1 MHKEELIELHEL
13 MEDITEYFESSE
25 DAELEELFPEYSELE
40 VGPRDI
46 HQSKSEHKHAIFVLG
61 QEVAEQMADD
71 EFSERG
77 RIGERM
83 KELADK
89 NAGD

>member
-1 MHKEELIELHEL
+1 MHKEELIELHTI
-13 MEDITEYFESSE
+13 MEDISKYFTET
-25 DAELEELFPEYSELE
+25 DEEVKE
-40 VGPRDI
+40 VFHDYAGLDIGPNDI

-61 QEVAEQMADD
+61 KEVADQMADD

-83 KELADK
+83 KELAEK
-89 NAGD
+89 NKR